1 MHFDDL
7 RQALCTVVTVPI
19 TPFDA
24 DGQVDLGALR
34 GVVDRLTAGGVHAIT
49 PNGNTGEF
57 YSLSVAECA
66 QTVRATVAATS
77 AQEVVIAGVGHDT
90 ATASEMAQTAAEAGA
105 DAIMIHQVVNPNRSA
120 AGWLAYHQAIA
131 ASVPELGVVPYIRDG
146 QVTAAML
153 TALLEAC
160 PNVIGVKYAV
170 ADPLL
175 FATLVAQVGGDRLAW
190 ICGMAELWAPFLWVG
205 GARGFT
211 SGLVNV
217 STTRSLAMLACL
229 RAGDYAGAMKL
240 WAELKP
246 FEDLRARNGHA
257 NNVPVI
263 KEALAQLGLGTR
275 VVRPPITEISPDER
289 AEVAAVLAA
298 WEIAAPVAA

>member
-7 RQALCTVVTVPI
+7 RQTLCTVVTVPI

-24 DGQVDLGALR
+24 DGQVDLAALR
-34 GVVDRLTAGGVHAIT
+34 GLVGRLTAGGVHAIT

-66 QTVRATVAATS
+66 QIVRATVAATS

-90 ATASEMAQTAAEAGA
+90 ATATDMARTAAEAGA

-146 QVTAAML
+146 QVTAAMF

-175 FATLVAQVGGDRLAW
+175 FAALVAQVGGDRLAW

-217 STTRSLAMLACL
+217 STTRSLALLACL
-229 RAGDYAGAMKL
+229 RAGDYPGAMKL

-275 VVRPPITEISPDER
+275 TVRPPITEIALAER

>member
-7 RQALCTVVTVPI
+7 RQALCTVVTVPV

-24 DGQVDLGALR
+24 EGHLDLEALR
-34 GVVDRLTAGGVHAIT
+34 RVVHCLTAGGVHAIT

-66 QTVRATVAATS
+66 ETLRATVAVTS
-77 AQEVVIAGVGHDT
+77 AHEVVIAGVGHDT
-90 ATASEMAQTAAEAGA
+90 ATASAMAQTAAEAGA
-105 DAIMIHQVVNPNRSA
+105 DAIMIHQIVNPNRSA
-120 AGWLAYHQAIA
+120 AGWVAYHQAIA
-131 ASVPELGVVPYIRDG
+131 RSVPELGVVPYIRDG
-146 QVTAAML
+146 QVSAAML

-160 PNVIGVKYAV
+160 PNVIAVKYAV

-175 FATLVAQVGGDRLAW
+175 FTALAAQVGPERLAW
-190 ICGMAELWAPFLWVG
+190 ICGLAESWAPFFWVG
-205 GARGFT
+205 GAHGYT

-217 STTRSLAMLACL
+217 QTTRSLALLACL
-229 RAGDYAGAMKL
+229 QAGDYAGAMQL

-246 FEDLRARNGHA
+246 FEDLRARNGSG

-263 KEALAQLGLGTR
+263 KEALAQLGLCTR
-275 VVRPPITEISPDER
+275 AVRPPITEISDSER
-289 AEVAAVLAA
+289 AEVAAILAA
-298 WEIAAPVAA
+298 WQVAAPAAA